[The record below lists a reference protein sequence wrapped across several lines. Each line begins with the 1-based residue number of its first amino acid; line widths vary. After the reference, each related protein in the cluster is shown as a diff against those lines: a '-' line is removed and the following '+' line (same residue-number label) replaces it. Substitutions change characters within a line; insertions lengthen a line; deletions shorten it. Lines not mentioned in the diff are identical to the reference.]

1 MPRHNPCPRLL
12 TSSLI
17 ALGLATSSATV
28 SAQNLPST
36 ADRPDHQ
43 EAARDNSPKLLE
55 FPDNPLLPEGMTLQE
70 TLDAASQPVPGDWP
84 DAVFDDD
91 PTFFVLID
99 QLEYRDQ
106 EEGRDQL
113 GWEAQ
118 GWIGYDY
125 DKFWWKSEGESV
137 FDGTDEG
144 ESENDLLYSRL
155 ITPFW
160 NAQVGVQYANEW
172 ESGEYDDRWSG
183 VIALQGLAPGMF
195 ELDNSLYISEDGDVT
210 ASMEAEYDLR
220 ITQRLVLQPRA
231 ELAFAAQD
239 VPERNLG
246 AGMTGADFDLRL
258 RYEVK
263 REFAPYIGVRYS
275 FLTGETADMA
285 EAAGSDSE
293 QLFFLAGVRLAF

>member
-1 MPRHNPCPRLL
+1 MPTPKLMIRFSFVFVLL
-12 TSSLI
+12 MGMPVLGQEAKPMPTTS
-17 ALGLATSSATV
+17 T
-28 SAQNLPST
+28 
-36 ADRPDHQ
+36 RPDHTQSAQ
-43 EAARDNSPKLLE
+43 EHEDDPAAIDAPA
-55 FPDNPLLPEGMTLQE
+55 LPEGMTLDE
-70 TLDAASQPVPGDWP
+70 VLDYAANEPPEHFPDPVP
-84 DAVFDDD
+84 DDELRMF
-91 PTFFVLID
+91 TLFE
-99 QLEYRDQ
+99 QLEYRVK
-106 EEGRDQL
+106 EEGKDQL

-183 VIALQGLAPGMF
+183 VVALQGLAPGMF

-210 ASMEAEYDLR
+210 ASIEAEYDLR

-231 ELAFAAQD
+231 ELGFAAQD
-239 VPERNLG
+239 VPERMLG
-246 AGMTGADFDLRL
+246 AGMTDANLDLRL
-258 RYEVK
+258 RYEIK
-263 REFAPYIGVRYS
+263 REVAPYIGVRYS
-275 FLTGETADMA
+275 FLTGETADLA